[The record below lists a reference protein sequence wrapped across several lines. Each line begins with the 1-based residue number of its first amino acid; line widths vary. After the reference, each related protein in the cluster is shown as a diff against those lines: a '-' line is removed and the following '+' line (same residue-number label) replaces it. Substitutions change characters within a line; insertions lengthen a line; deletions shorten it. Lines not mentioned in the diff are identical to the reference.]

1 VIASRLLSIE
11 LEGFRGF
18 AIAQEFDLDGDVVL
32 VRGDNGTGKTSLT
45 DGLLWLFTGRIL
57 RLTERAKGL
66 RKVDDPVV
74 CRYRPT
80 GPARVTI
87 RIRLADAAE
96 VTFRREGS
104 ADRSILTA
112 WRGDDEVGDSS
123 RLLALALGLESPTQ
137 IAEAVGSWGILQQ
150 HSVLAALDAGP
161 ALHQRLADLVGLEHV
176 TRFATAANETLKG
189 LKNELKRSEQTASG
203 LRQHRVASQEQL
215 SVARSATPERQPRLS
230 ALLKASLRDLPEGIG
245 VRDLPAELEDIA
257 ALGRE
262 LTGVLETAR
271 DVVSCAQRVESAE
284 AEAGEAVDAIEAE
297 LLGLMQRAE
306 AAVRR
311 APLQVQ
317 LATAALELLGGDT
330 CPLCGQ
336 AIDEDSVR
344 THLGELLQSAQAE
357 AGATAEAQRAVADA
371 QARLATARSV
381 EARLKA
387 ARDDLDGALVE
398 LRSRLAEAAWLSV
411 GRAWL
416 ASART
421 AELAGE
427 LERWQERLRRVYAE
441 GRRDAPGEVA
451 RLASEVSAIDQELEQ
466 AEAELVRLRDRV
478 ERATALDK
486 ASHVA
491 AERIIQRALERLE
504 PSFSEVYD
512 RLAPH
517 PTFTQLRAA
526 QDIYYG
532 KNQVVPEVW
541 DPERNV
547 GGNPAQVLSEGQL
560 NVVALS
566 YFLGLAL
573 NAGNGALPFLVLDDP
588 LQAMDVLSV
597 LGFADLCRRIRE
609 HRQLIVT
616 THDRRFASLLG
627 RKLAPREPGTRTVL
641 HEFEGWTEDGPRVQ
655 SREEPLAEVIPLP
668 GRAAS

>member
-271 DVVSCAQRVESAE
+271 DVVSRPSC
-284 AEAGEAVDAIEAE
+284 
-297 LLGLMQRAE
+297 LG
-306 AAVRR
+306 
-311 APLQVQ
+311 
-317 LATAALELLGGDT
+317 
-330 CPLCGQ
+330 
-336 AIDEDSVR
+336 
-344 THLGELLQSAQAE
+344 
-357 AGATAEAQRAVADA
+357 
-371 QARLATARSV
+371 
-381 EARLKA
+381 
-387 ARDDLDGALVE
+387 
-398 LRSRLAEAAWLSV
+398 
-411 GRAWL
+411 
-416 ASART
+416 
-421 AELAGE
+421 
-427 LERWQERLRRVYAE
+427 
-441 GRRDAPGEVA
+441 
-451 RLASEVSAIDQELEQ
+451 
-466 AEAELVRLRDRV
+466 
-478 ERATALDK
+478 
-486 ASHVA
+486 
-491 AERIIQRALERLE
+491 
-504 PSFSEVYD
+504 
-512 RLAPH
+512 
-517 PTFTQLRAA
+517 
-526 QDIYYG
+526 
-532 KNQVVPEVW
+532 
-541 DPERNV
+541 
-547 GGNPAQVLSEGQL
+547 
-560 NVVALS
+560 
-566 YFLGLAL
+566 
-573 NAGNGALPFLVLDDP
+573 
-588 LQAMDVLSV
+588 
-597 LGFADLCRRIRE
+597 
-609 HRQLIVT
+609 
-616 THDRRFASLLG
+616 
-627 RKLAPREPGTRTVL
+627 
-641 HEFEGWTEDGPRVQ
+641 
-655 SREEPLAEVIPLP
+655 
-668 GRAAS
+668 